1 MKNFYIK
8 QKVFS
13 IGEKFTVKDASE
25 NICYRIQGS
34 FFKVPKT
41 FSIENVQGV
50 EIATITKKILSLLPV
65 FYVKI
70 RGQEMI
76 KIKKEL
82 SLFKSNYSLSA
93 HGLTVKG
100 DWWDMDFDIQK
111 NRRKVGSVRKKWF
124 SWGDSYEV
132 SVFDESLEELI
143 IALVIAIDC
152 VKADEQAAA
161 SSAST

>member
-8 QKVFS
+8 QQVFS
-13 IGEKFTVKDASE
+13 IGEKFTVKDSSG
-25 NICYRIQGS
+25 NIRYRIQGS
-34 FFKVPKT
+34 FFKVPKS
-41 FSIENVQGV
+41 FSIENARGI
-50 EIATITKKILSLLPV
+50 EIASITKKMLSLLPV
-65 FYVKI
+65 FNVKI
-70 RGQEMI
+70 HGQEMI

-82 SLFKSNYSLSA
+82 SFLKSKYSVSA
-93 HGLTVKG
+93 RGLNIKG

-111 NRRKVGSVRKKWF
+111 NGKRVGSVQKKWF
-124 SWGDSYEV
+124 TWGDSYEV
-132 SVFDESLEELI
+132 SVFDESLEEII